1 MYFDK
6 YNSEK
11 EKLQGIDERLFKM
24 YINDVK
30 SGSIGFI
37 FFMAVV
43 VIWGLCLIIEIKTD
57 WRYKY
62 FVAEYILSA
71 ILIGVPFFI
80 VHWLWD
86 KYKRLSDK
94 VRVESYAQMDNKYW
108 YEGSV
113 LIHPQVIYGMSV
125 IAFDRLLK
133 NGIVQARNADEA
145 YRQIAYN
152 AKLLTE
158 DLYTPQNVLME
169 KTATGKWKSEDY
181 MMRKW
186 YNAAVA
192 QHFMEVAKEHV
203 E

>member
-1 MYFDK
+1 
-6 YNSEK
+6 
-11 EKLQGIDERLFKM
+11 M

-86 KYKRLSDK
+86 KYKRLRDK

>member
-30 SGSIGFI
+30 TGSMDFI
-37 FFMAVV
+37 FFMFVV
-43 VIWGLCLIIEIKTD
+43 VIWGISLFIEIKTD
-57 WRYKY
+57 WWYKY
-62 FVAEYILSA
+62 FVAQYILSA
-71 ILIGVPFFI
+71 TLIGPPFFI

-86 KYKRLSDK
+86 KYKRLRDK
-94 VRVESYAQMDNKYW
+94 VRVESYAQTDNQYW
-108 YEGSV
+108 YDGSV
-113 LIHPQVIYGMSV
+113 LIHPHAIYGIAV
-125 IAFDRLLK
+125 IALDDLLK

-145 YRQIAYN
+145 YRHIAYN

-158 DLYTPQNVLME
+158 DLYTPQNELME

-192 QHFMEVAKEHV
+192 RHFMEVAKEHV